1 MSNFNKL
8 ASFHRVFFK
17 RAEELT
23 PPEVNPKVK
32 RIGPEEMNSADVPPT
47 PNEPSYFGK
56 GTDPVKKVGVP
67 LENSKGFPIPSA
79 NYKNWL
85 DDNYSSDTKIVGP
98 NREGAYKSID
108 EALGATGDPN
118 MFKNWST
125 KVRELGK
132 DMSDNA
138 PNKFLSIGRGAGPV
152 NVTLPRTGNFLK
164 TKNFPHSSSYE
175 VPKPWYKFNPFSTPN
190 YQRYAFMPDNMSLL
204 KEKANAPDNSANMSP
219 DLVDLHEKVHG
230 GYSVAGPERIKSL
243 AGVLEVLAPT
253 NSKGNPMTSSDG
265 AGAVRAEFGEHLPSV
280 AKLHQFANESQ
291 ATLYEIA
298 AGARAAEDV
307 TKNRFPGTFS
317 GMNLST
323 MANYQ
328 RQYGPEAL
336 NTPTGQ
342 RFLQYQLE
350 KSREVTTGEKYKK
363 LIDIMR
369 KEIGTPEAAPTAPE

>member
-1 MSNFNKL
+1 MRNFNKL
-8 ASFHRVFFK
+8 ANLHRVFFK
-17 RAEELT
+17 RAEETT
-23 PPEVNPKVK
+23 PPEVKPKVK
-32 RIGPEEMNSADVPPT
+32 SIGPKEMNSADVPPT
-47 PNEPSYFGK
+47 PNEPSYLGK

-67 LENSKGFPIPSA
+67 LENSKGSPIPSA
-79 NYKNWL
+79 NYKNWM
-85 DDNYSSDTKIVGP
+85 DDNYSSDTKVVGP
-98 NREGAYKSID
+98 KREGAYKSID

-125 KVRELGK
+125 RVRELGK

-152 NVTLPRTGNFLK
+152 NVTLPPTGNFLK

-190 YQRYAFMPDNMSLL
+190 YQRYAFMPDDMSNLR
-204 KEKANAPDNSANMSP
+204 EKANVPDNSANMSP

-230 GYSVAGPERIKSL
+230 GYQVAGPERIKSL
-243 AGVLEVLAPT
+243 AGILDILAPT

-265 AGAVRAEFGEHLPSV
+265 ARAVRTEFGEYLPN
-280 AKLHQFANESQ
+280 AGKLHQFANEAP

-298 AGARAAEDV
+298 SGARAAEDV
-307 TKNRFPGTFS
+307 TKNRFPGSFG
-317 GMNLST
+317 GMNLSS

-328 RQYGPEAL
+328 RQYGPEAF

-350 KSREVTTGEKYKK
+350 KSRDLTADERQKR
-363 LIDIMR
+363 LMDIIR
-369 KEIGTPEAAPTAPE
+369 KERETPEAAPTAPE